1 MRLRAVFLTVYCV
14 SLWIAVMGL
23 LEYVFPG
30 IAELLPGFVSNP
42 STMITADGFARAE
55 QWTEIWSM
63 GLVDG
68 CRNGNDYEVCV
79 VKLRGVVRDAKQ

>member
-1 MRLRAVFLTVYCV
+1 MLFDHRHADLFGGSRVHGRFEDYGGATLK
-14 SLWIAVMGL
+14 
-23 LEYVFPG
+23 
-30 IAELLPGFVSNP
+30 
-42 STMITADGFARAE
+42 ITADGFARAE